1 MRRLGD
7 AYYGLEASI
16 TYQRGRRRHTV
27 CNTDR
32 PSAAA
37 SLFAYDRSGRMVWN
51 KTKADLDVV
60 RDAHGAQHCR
70 NGRGVVG
77 GSARVEGE
85 LVEPLETSLLLKRL
99 TDRGTIV
106 RSGGGRMAR
115 IAETT
120 RG

>member
-37 SLFAYDRSGRMVWN
+37 SLFAYDRCGLIVWS
-51 KTKADLDVV
+51 KTKADRDVV
-60 RDAHGAQHCR
+60 RDAHGVQHCR

-77 GSARVEGE
+77 GSARVEGK
-85 LVEPLETSLLLKRL
+85 LVEPPSLLLKRL